1 MEVDAAEKNIAMYLH
16 VCTNEVEAI
25 DFFLF
30 KKVHI
35 LIDWMHVSLYIPS
48 FFKFLNHL
56 NCARDHTFTALV

>member
-1 MEVDAAEKNIAMYLH
+1 MEVEAAEKNIAMYLH

-25 DFFLF
+25 DFFSFQKGTHFNRL
-30 KKVHI
+30 
-35 LIDWMHVSLYIPS
+35 DVSLYIPS